1 MATEHNPWY
10 ERAHIPGLFFSL
22 VCYVCHKSLGALK
35 TLISYHLCITTHH
48 STIPVVPCIGII
60 IPTTK
65 QAHLSSLW
73 REKHILSSNFLVAD
87 DSGDLSPA
95 FMGSLDTD
103 PCAKKSN
110 LQPLSFSL
118 NILCHLQKLNH
129 SLQRNAARNR
139 LLAQLSLV
147 QTFLQQKCSNAAHT
161 DIKRKQ
167 LSKQHL

>member
-1 MATEHNPWY
+1 MAKEHNPWY

-65 QAHLSSLW
+65 QAHLSSLS
-73 REKHILSSNFLVAD
+73 REEKKHILSSNFLVAD

-103 PCAKKSN
+103 LCAKN
-110 LQPLSFSL
+110 PIFSL
-118 NILCHLQKLNH
+118 SGSLINILCYLQKLSH
-129 SLQRNAARNR
+129 FQQRIAARNR
-139 LLAQLSLV
+139 LLAQLSSV
-147 QTFLQQKCSNAAHT
+147 ETFLQKSAAT
-161 DIKRKQ
+161 
-167 LSKQHL
+167 

>member
-1 MATEHNPWY
+1 MKGHTF
-10 ERAHIPGLFFSL
+10 LTCFSL
-22 VCYVCHKSLGALK
+22 WSVMFALNLLVHWN
-35 TLISYHLCITTHH
+35 THIISSMHHH
-48 STIPVVPCIGII
+48 STIPAVPCIGII
-60 IPTTK
+60 ISTTK

-129 SLQRNAARNR
+129 SLQRNAACNR
-139 LLAQLSLV
+139 LLAQLSQV
-147 QTFLQQKCSNAAHT
+147 ETFLQEKCSNCNAAQRDKKET
-161 DIKRKQ
+161 TKQ
-167 LSKQHL
+167 TTKVKNG